1 MSGLILTGSS
11 AKAETYKKSF
21 GCPPGSLEIHLE
33 ILTEPTEP
41 ELEDEAAHN
50 THSLSNSL
58 QAFVLYSV
66 VFACLNT
73 ILKSFSCKI

>member
-41 ELEDEAAHN
+41 AHN

-73 ILKSFSCKI
+73 ILKPFSCKI

>member
-1 MSGLILTGSS
+1 MSGIILTGSS

-21 GCPPGSLEIHLE
+21 GSLEIHLE

-73 ILKSFSCKI
+73 ILKPFSCKI